1 MWVMVE
7 AYQFEQ
13 LMTSVPSDCSRPL
26 SKLGAPTP
34 LMSSAL
40 SMPVQQSEMYGP
52 NDFPSTLGFAA
63 IT

>member
-13 LMTSVPSDCSRPL
+13 LMTSVPSVCSRQL
-26 SKLGAPTP
+26 SKLGAPMP

-40 SMPVQQSEMYGP
+40 SIPFQQSEMYGP
-52 NDFPSTLGFAA
+52 NGFPSTLSFAA